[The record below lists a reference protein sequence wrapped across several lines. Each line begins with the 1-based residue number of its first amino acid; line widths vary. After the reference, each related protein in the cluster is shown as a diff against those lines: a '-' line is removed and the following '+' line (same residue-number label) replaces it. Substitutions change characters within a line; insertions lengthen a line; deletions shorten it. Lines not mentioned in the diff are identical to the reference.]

1 VFADAEAVLFDMGG
15 TLVDYPTPPW
25 PVVAVR
31 FAQAF
36 LTGIVLG
43 EACGQPPAASVP
55 PPRDAPSHRSR
66 ARPDAPLAYRTT
78 MALRR
83 MIRSVSGST
92 VPRLSELATRPL
104 VAGGRLVPDA
114 SAALAELRR
123 RGYRLGLVSNTPWGT
138 PDYLWTGQLERFGLV
153 RFFEVTC
160 FSSDVGFRKPDP
172 RIFQAALKPLG
183 VPPARAV
190 FVGDE
195 PEADIAGARG
205 AGLASVWVDR
215 HHRRPPSPA
224 ADLTI
229 TRLAD
234 LPEHLPGRPKPKSVD
249 TSNRMP

>member
-1 VFADAEAVLFDMGG
+1 MPVLADAEAVLFDMGG
-15 TLVDYPTPPW
+15 TLIDYPVPPW

-31 FAQAF
+31 FARAF

-43 EACGQPPAASVP
+43 DERNLPPAASVP
-55 PPRDAPSHRSR
+55 PPEDAPSRQAR
-66 ARPDAPLAYRTT
+66 ALPDAPLAYRTT

-83 MIRSVSGST
+83 VIRSVSGNT
-92 VPRLSELATRPL
+92 LPRLSELATRPL

-114 SAALAELRR
+114 GTVLAALRD

-138 PDYLWTGQLERFGLV
+138 PDYLWTGQLQRFGLA

-172 RIFQAALKPLG
+172 RIFRTALKALG
-183 VPPARAV
+183 VPAGRAV

-195 PEADIAGARG
+195 PEADIDGARA
-205 AGLASVWVDR
+205 AGLASVWIDR
-215 HHRRPPSPA
+215 AGHTPPDPP

-229 TRLAD
+229 THLAD
-234 LPEHLPGRPKPKSVD
+234 ALEHLPGAAATEKH
-249 TSNRMP
+249 